1 VCLCGECVCLC
12 VGGVCVWHVCVQCV
26 DRGLMGPG
34 REHGIQKKLDQRSM
48 VGKGFLKVV
57 LLCVPA
63 LY

>member
-1 VCLCGECVCLC
+1 MC
-12 VGGVCVWHVCVQCV
+12 GVCVCVCVCVCSCV

>member
-1 VCLCGECVCLC
+1 MCVLCVC
-12 VGGVCVWHVCVQCV
+12 VCVCVCVCACV

-34 REHGIQKKLDQRSM
+34 REHGIQKKLGQRSM